1 MAKTNQKLDDIYG
14 VKSERPFFKKM
25 PEGTTSDWV
34 RNKRYHDHFRGYTE
48 IRTTDERGHVVI
60 ERYYTSPWTVSD
72 LSERRYWMVRV
83 LFALL
88 TLGSIALYIFALAQD
103 IPANRHWAV
112 AIPGLPAVV
121 FIIILIVRVGI
132 FFAAPRKMTLWD
144 FESTSKKLR
153 RIALITAILEALAG
167 ITTIVL
173 AFITQDKFSQTLLCG
188 IMVLVAA
195 ACTAAIFFIEK
206 RLPYK
211 EVANHTEVPE
221 GETYQIR

>member
-1 MAKTNQKLDDIYG
+1 MPKPKLDDIYG
-14 VKSERPFFKKM
+14 VKSERSFFKRM

-48 IRTTDERGHVVI
+48 VRTVDEHGHTVI

-72 LSERRYWMVRV
+72 LSGKNYWMVRI

-88 TLGSIALYIFALAQD
+88 TLGSGALYIYAMSQD

-112 AIPGLPAVV
+112 AIPGLPFIV
-121 FIIILIVRVGI
+121 FLILLIVRVGI

-144 FESTSKKLR
+144 YESSSKKLR
-153 RIALITAILEALAG
+153 QMALIAAIVEALTG
-167 ITTIVL
+167 IVMGVYAL
-173 AFITQDKFSQTLLCG
+173 VTQFQVGQTLLCSF
-188 IMVLVAA
+188 MVIIGAI
-195 ACTAAIFFIEK
+195 CIAAIYFIEK

-211 EVANHTEVPE
+211 EVANHTEVPD
-221 GETYQIR
+221 GEKFLIR

>member
-1 MAKTNQKLDDIYG
+1 MARTNQKLDDIYG
-14 VKSERPFFKKM
+14 VKSERSFFKGM

-48 IRTTDERGHVVI
+48 VRTTDEHGHVVI
-60 ERYYTSPWTVSD
+60 ERYYTSPWTVSG
-72 LSERRYWMVRV
+72 LSERNYWIVRI

-88 TLGSIALYIFALAQD
+88 TLGSGALYIYAMSQD

-112 AIPGLPAVV
+112 AIPGLP
-121 FIIILIVRVGI
+121 FIIFLILLIVRVGI

-144 FESTSKKLR
+144 FESSSKKLR
-153 RIALITAILEALAG
+153 QMALIAAIVEALTG
-167 ITTIVL
+167 IVMGIYALVTKV
-173 AFITQDKFSQTLLCG
+173 QVGQTLLCSF
-188 IMVLVAA
+188 MVIVGAI
-195 ACTAAIFFIEK
+195 CIAAIYFIEK

-221 GETYQIR
+221 GEQYKIR